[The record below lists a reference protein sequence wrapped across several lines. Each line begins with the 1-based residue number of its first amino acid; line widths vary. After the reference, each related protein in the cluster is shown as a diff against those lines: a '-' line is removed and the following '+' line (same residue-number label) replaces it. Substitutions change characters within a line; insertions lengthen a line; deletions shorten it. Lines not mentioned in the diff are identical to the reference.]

1 MTKEKENTH
10 LIIKLEWIENNLNDI
25 EQALLS
31 ILLEKA
37 TKDIPEHKYYIVNI
51 DEPYA
56 NEVADIIEKYTG
68 DKVFRNHD
76 YFIKQAK
83 GEV

>member
-1 MTKEKENTH
+1 MTKERENTH
-10 LIIKLEWIENNLNDI
+10 LILKWEWIENNLSDE
-25 EQALLS
+25 EQTLLG
-31 ILLEKA
+31 LLLFKA
-37 TKDIPEHKYYIVNI
+37 TKDIPEHLYYIVNI

>member
-1 MTKEKENTH
+1 M
-10 LIIKLEWIENNLNDI
+10 
-25 EQALLS
+25 S

-37 TKDIPEHKYYIVNI
+37 TKDIPEHKYYIVNL

-68 DKVFRNHD
+68 DKVFRNND

>member
-1 MTKEKENTH
+1 MAKENTH
-10 LIIKLEWIENNLNDI
+10 LIIKWEWIENNLNGI

-37 TKDIPEHKYYIVNI
+37 TKDIPEHKYYIVNF

-68 DKVFRNHD
+68 DKVGR
-76 YFIKQAK
+76 
-83 GEV
+83 

>member
-1 MTKEKENTH
+1 MAKESTH
-10 LIIKLEWIENNLNDI
+10 LIIKWEWIENNLSDE
-25 EQALLS
+25 EQTLLS
-31 ILLEKA
+31 LLVLKA

-68 DKVFRNHD
+68 DKVGR
-76 YFIKQAK
+76 
-83 GEV
+83 

>member
-1 MTKEKENTH
+1 MAKENTH
-10 LIIKLEWIENNLNDI
+10 LIIKWEWIENNLNGI

-37 TKDIPEHKYYIVNI
+37 TKDIPEHKYYIVNF

-56 NEVADIIEKYTG
+56 NEVADIIEKHTG
-68 DKVFRNHD
+68 DKVGR
-76 YFIKQAK
+76 
-83 GEV
+83 

>member
-1 MTKEKENTH
+1 MTKENTH
-10 LIIKLEWIENNLNDI
+10 LIIKWEWIENNLNGI

-37 TKDIPEHKYYIVNI
+37 TKDIPEHKYYIVNF

-56 NEVADIIEKYTG
+56 NEVADIIEKHTG
-68 DKVFRNHD
+68 DKVGR
-76 YFIKQAK
+76 
-83 GEV
+83 

>member
-1 MTKEKENTH
+1 MTKERENTH
-10 LIIKLEWIENNLNDI
+10 LILKWEWIENSLSDE
-25 EQALLS
+25 EQKLLS

-37 TKDIPEHKYYIVNI
+37 TKDIPEHKYYIVNL

-68 DKVFRNHD
+68 DRVFRN
-76 YFIKQAK
+76 
-83 GEV
+83 E